1 MKTVLAGTVLALF
14 AVVPSHVA
22 PRSPLLA
29 SSPTPLA
36 PRPWQ
41 AANAKIDLD
50 KARDKEESR
59 QHYQRGHEA
68 LHNEKYEVAEREF
81 QESIKLDPAFELS
94 RYGLGQTYMAMK
106 RYPDA
111 VAAFQKCRDVFH
123 ANNVADASDQIA
135 RDQRID
141 DRIKELEDQKR
152 IYQSPGHTGTTSSS
166 AGLSRSYVQQLD
178 IQINSLKEARH
189 RQATNEEPTP
199 DWLSLALGSAY
210 FRTNDIADAER
221 EYKNAITVNG
231 KLGEAHNNL
240 AVVYLMTN
248 RASEASAE
256 LTAAE
261 KAGFKVNPQLKE
273 DVRAAMAKK

>member
-14 AVVPSHVA
+14 AVVPSPVV
-22 PRSPLLA
+22 PRSTLRA
-29 SSPTPLA
+29 STPSSLA

-41 AANAKIDLD
+41 AANARIDLD
-50 KARDKEESR
+50 KARDQEEAR

-68 LHNEKYEVAEREF
+68 LHSEKYEVAEREF
-81 QESIKLDPAFELS
+81 QESIRLDPIFELS

-123 ANNVADASDQIA
+123 ANNAADASDQIA
-135 RDQRID
+135 RDQRLD

-152 IYQSPGHTGTTSSS
+152 TYQSPGHVASTSAS
-166 AGLSRSYVQQLD
+166 AGFSRSYLQNLD

-199 DWLSLALGSAY
+199 A
-210 FRTNDIADAER
+210 
-221 EYKNAITVNG
+221 
-231 KLGEAHNNL
+231 
-240 AVVYLMTN
+240 
-248 RASEASAE
+248 
-256 LTAAE
+256 
-261 KAGFKVNPQLKE
+261 
-273 DVRAAMAKK
+273 